1 VLDLT
6 TRAALNTLGPALLEA
21 WQASGNEPWSLT
33 GIIEKLG
40 ELGWPMVGTPA
51 AWLKVRT

>member
-1 VLDLT
+1 MLDLT